1 MGKFIRKSAAAVT
14 GLLMFAVCSGTTGV
28 IAADQN
34 ENAEKTET
42 APETSDTAELEKADI
57 SQYGESLSLTSY
69 EPSTPEL
76 AAVNGE
82 TPNDPL
88 AGLSPEQIA
97 ALEAERD
104 QKKSALR
111 DITPTLSR
119 NAAKSKSRNQGPVP
133 VEPLSSG
140 AYVGDIP
147 APQITAEVN
156 AQPGQ
161 FAFVTYGWGHGVGMS
176 QNGAN
181 FYATYAG
188 WTYQD
193 ILFHYYPDTYLANTE
208 MTDEEEL
215 TIDHEPAGTTLEV
228 VSSIVFNEVGGSFNI
243 EAIKA
248 QAVAV
253 YTYLKYN
260 GDDSHDLRGKEDPP
274 QIVIDAC
281 ASVLGEAL
289 FYNGNYA
296 LTMFSASCGG
306 CSANCREVFYADY
319 PYLRSVPSEYDAAY
333 DPHWGTVT
341 YLNAEDVREAIE
353 KEYKIELSD
362 EPDKWIQPVYSE
374 DTGYVAEVNIDGQKT
389 VKGYPFSVAL
399 GLKSGKFNVTYTY

>member
-1 MGKFIRKSAAAVT
+1 MSKLLKKSAAAVT
-14 GLLMFAVCSGTTGV
+14 GIIVFAVCSAGTGAV
-28 IAADQN
+28 AVDKEENNEKKDNAA
-34 ENAEKTET
+34 
-42 APETSDTAELEKADI
+42 PLSAELEKADI

-82 TPNDPL
+82 VPADPL

-97 ALEAERD
+97 ALEAERN

-111 DITPTLSR
+111 DVTPTLSK
-119 NAAKSKSRNQGPVP
+119 NAAKSRGKNQGPVP
-133 VEPLSSG
+133 VELLSSG

-147 APQITAEVN
+147 APQMTAEVN

-188 WTYQD
+188 WNYQD
-193 ILFHYYPDTYLANTE
+193 ILFHYYPDTYLMNTG
-208 MTDEEEL
+208 MTEEEL

-228 VSSIVFNEVGGSFNI
+228 VSAIVFNEVGGCFNI

-281 ASVLGEAL
+281 ESVLGEAL
-289 FYNGNYA
+289 YYNDSYA

-341 YLNAEDVREAIE
+341 YLDAEDVRKAIE

-362 EPDKWIQPVYSE
+362 QPDKWIQPIYSE
-374 DTGYVAEVNIDGQKT
+374 QTGYVAEVNIDGQKT

>member
-1 MGKFIRKSAAAVT
+1 MSKLFNKSAAAVT
-14 GLLMFAVCSGTTGV
+14 GIIVFAVCSAGTGAV
-28 IAADQN
+28 AVDKEEN
-34 ENAEKTET
+34 NEKKENA
-42 APETSDTAELEKADI
+42 ASLSAELEKADI

-82 TPNDPL
+82 VPADPL

-97 ALEAERD
+97 ALEAERN

-111 DITPTLSR
+111 DVTPTLSK
-119 NAAKSKSRNQGPVP
+119 NAAKSRAKNQGPVP
-133 VEPLSSG
+133 VELLSSG

-147 APQITAEVN
+147 APQMTAEVN

-188 WTYQD
+188 WNYQD
-193 ILFHYYPDTYLANTE
+193 ILFHYYPDTYLMNTG
-208 MTDEEEL
+208 MTEEEEL

-228 VSSIVFNEVGGSFNI
+228 VSAIVFNEVGGCFNI

-281 ASVLGEAL
+281 ESVLGEAL
-289 FYNGNYA
+289 YYNDSYA

-341 YLNAEDVREAIE
+341 YLDAEDVRKAIE

-362 EPDKWIQPVYSE
+362 QPDKWIQPIYSE
-374 DTGYVAEVNIDGQKT
+374 QTGYVAEVNIDGQKT